1 MQTTIKGHE
10 NARLKYR
17 FGVSK
22 FSLRI
27 HTFLQDIFSMVPF
40 IQQDLC
46 CDLKALKRVQ
56 IELSKD
62 YLKQDDWYPRRNKFS
77 DYFAS
82 KAIIEKE
89 ALDDNDEDQKNQ
101 IHKDANE
108 AH

>member
-1 MQTTIKGHE
+1 M
-10 NARLKYR
+10 KYQNLVLEIDT
-17 FGVSK
+17 FCK
-22 FSLRI
+22 IFFSI
-27 HTFLQDIFSMVPF
+27 ISF